1 MLFGIDLT
9 NYAAQKFGPATEY
22 LFMHLF
28 MQGRALFKTV
38 LSDNQDPSVMFF
50 VVFCQR
56 WFNLN
61 L

>member
-22 LFMHLF
+22 LFIRLF

-56 WFNLN
+56 
-61 L
+61 